1 MSVKRLLTRVLIVFL
16 VIVIIVLAAIIG
28 FRYINT
34 NNQNNFPPVD
44 TTNVP
49 QSTAVIATDVP
60 IIPTVT
66 NTPFVPVVVTNVPE
80 NVATATPEVWYIAT
94 AAPAVK
100 PVITEIPENVITA
113 TTVPTATPE
122 PVITATT
129 VPTAT
134 PEPVITATTVPTA
147 TPTPIVTATPTE
159 VPTPVV
165 TASPTEAPTPVVTA
179 APATEVPPKY
189 TKEALETARKELYKL
204 TAGINEILPDY
215 NANKKYDLYNYISI
229 DQINPNDLFV
239 ILKDIY
245 INTLAHSLDFQ
256 FDYDNS
262 IEGLEMTFNSACC
275 SYCGKVKCVYK
286 TENDAKMI
294 ALLDSV
300 TSKDIM
306 NANMLML
313 NFLYN
318 NSYVSEDNVNERL
331 IICCSCS
338 K

>member
-100 PVITEIPENVITA
+100 PVITEIPEN
-113 TTVPTATPE
+113 
-122 PVITATT
+122 VITATT